1 MGYKVQKWGNSNG
14 IRIPKVFLEALNLK
28 SGDSVSMVREEDKI
42 IIKKIAKI
50 MKVLMSVKTLLG
62 TKQRGKSYGKLHTA
76 RKRYSIH

>member
-42 IIKKIAKI
+42 IIKKIARPRIKDYEGPNECEDFTWDEA
-50 MKVLMSVKTLLG
+50 K
-62 TKQRGKSYGKLHTA
+62 GKELW
-76 RKRYSIH
+76 